1 MGRSSHLGEGFLRP
15 STLLSPTRPIVQMAK
30 PSLRS
35 HGKFPSL
42 VLSLQ
47 VLVGPPWCL
56 WWLWPQVLQE
66 LIIQPKSLKR
76 GLLRTESSGSSPT
89 RHAPSEADA
98 FLARGCRGIDEK
110 RHVLFKCPKTL
121 SVPSSQRPPDTHLNK
136 GGFFRARWGN
146 TLLGKAK
153 GNLARRG
160 SQEGLR
166 KGFGLRLGDL
176 GRAGAGGRSF
186 ALGGTPV
193 VMGWGSGEGGV
204 LVCGCV
210 S

>member
-1 MGRSSHLGEGFLRP
+1 
-15 STLLSPTRPIVQMAK
+15 MAK

-136 GGFFRARWGN
+136 GGFFSCKVGEHTPREGKGQPSEKREPGRTSKGVRA
-146 TLLGKAK
+146 A
-153 GNLARRG
+153 AR
-160 SQEGLR
+160 
-166 KGFGLRLGDL
+166 
-176 GRAGAGGRSF
+176 
-186 ALGGTPV
+186 
-193 VMGWGSGEGGV
+193 
-204 LVCGCV
+204 
-210 S
+210 